1 MANSRDLVFATI
13 NLLNLHLWNGH
24 TYSNKTTAFK
34 DEEAYKRRIAW
45 LADRLLWLEA
55 DVIAFQE
62 LWSVA
67 ALNDLFAR
75 AGLTDQFELIA
86 KDAPGLGQP
95 QVALAVRRGW
105 QIGEAQWIDLFPDT
119 FKFRGFREKYGAKEA
134 ISISIDKFSRPVL
147 QVTIQPPG
155 DRPKAPPVNVLVAHL
170 KSKAPSDLVKIEGS
184 SDENTALHHHATVT
198 KKTVAHV
205 RRMMEAGALRVLL
218 DQIMKSEESEA
229 LSPTVVIGDLN
240 DDTHA
245 VSTELLSGEPTYNVA
260 VSSTAGRQSDKG
272 LYSCET
278 LQQYRSQR
286 HVYYT
291 YSYKNNLST
300 LDHIM
305 VSEEFYDHSK
315 KRQWSFVEMEVVND
329 HLAYADESKSEKQR
343 LMDATGAVDHG
354 LVRAKFAWD
363 PIKEDIKRIAEAYRR
378 S

>member
-13 NLLNLHLWNGH
+13 NLLNLHLWDGH
-24 TYSNKTTAFK
+24 TYSNRTTAFK
-34 DEEAYKRRIAW
+34 DEETYKRRIAW
-45 LADRLLWLEA
+45 LADRILWLEA

-67 ALNDLFAR
+67 ALNDVFVR
-75 AGLTDQFELIA
+75 AGLADQFELIA
-86 KDAPGLGQP
+86 RDAPGIGKP
-95 QVALAVRRGW
+95 QVALALRRGLLA
-105 QIGEAQWIDLFPDT
+105 GEARWVEFFPET
-119 FKFRGFREKYGAKEA
+119 FKFRGFREKFAAEEA
-134 ISISIDKFSRPVL
+134 ISISIDRFSRPVL
-147 QVTIQPPG
+147 QATIQPPG
-155 DRPKAPPVNVLVAHL
+155 NRPKAPPVNIFVAHL
-170 KSKAPSDLVKIEGS
+170 KSKAPTELEAVEQD
-184 SDENTALHHHATVT
+184 TALQHHASIT

-218 DQIMKSEESEA
+218 DQVMKSEESGA

-245 VSTELLSGEPTYNVA
+245 VSTELLSGEPTYRVA
-260 VSSTAGRQSDKG
+260 VSSMAGRQSDKG

-291 YSYKNNLST
+291 YNYKNTLST

-315 KRQWSFVEMEVVND
+315 KRQWSFAEMEIVND
-329 HLAYADESKSEKQR
+329 HLAYADETRTEKQR
-343 LMDATGAVDHG
+343 LLDATGAVDHG
-354 LVRAKFAWD
+354 LVRAKFVWD
-363 PIKEDIKRIAEAYRR
+363 PIQDDIKRIAESYRKA
-378 S
+378 